1 MHWLVRKFI
10 ESFLRE
16 TYSDA
21 LWHRVCRSS
30 GVASYRSSIDDLNSQ
45 DLIAMAAQMLGKPKD
60 DLLEDLGAWS
70 ARQERIRRLL
80 RFSGRNF
87 HDFLLN
93 LEMLGDRVRMI
104 APDFLMPRIRVTE
117 DGIDCLR
124 VDFPSD
130 GHEWACAMAGLIR
143 CMADDYGALGVIGIE
158 ENSVTV
164 QISDGFFTSGRSFL
178 LGENEEPAR

>member
-16 TYSDA
+16 TYGDA
-21 LWHRVCRSS
+21 LWQSVCRSS
-30 GVASYRSSIDDLNSQ
+30 GVVSYRSFMVDRNSQ
-45 DLIAMAAQMLGKPKD
+45 DLLATAARILGKPKD

-93 LEMLGDRVRMI
+93 LEMLGDRVRMV
-104 APDFLMPRIRVTE
+104 APDFLMPRMQVTE
-117 DGIDCLR
+117 DGADCLR
-124 VDFPSD
+124 VGFPPA
-130 GHEWACAMAGLIR
+130 GHEWACVMAGLIR
-143 CMADDYGALGVIGIE
+143 CMADDYGALGVIWTE
-158 ENSVTV
+158 ENNVMV

-178 LGENEEPAR
+178 LGEGIEQ